1 LPAKNPMTQL
11 YSRLGSVGF
20 PRKYL
25 REIVLPSWWDDEIA
39 HNPAGYTEGLLL
51 LSRNL
56 GLDLSSMQNEAVPI
70 GLRNLGPCK
79 FKKSATTSDEE
90 LMLARIVATRAVELI
105 SAAVP
110 VPKKPLLMSATEI
123 RQLILRAGA
132 PWVNLAGL
140 VDYCWSVGF
149 PVLHVSAFPPKAKKM
164 DGLAYARS
172 GRSAIVLC
180 KNTQYSA
187 WLLFILAHE
196 LGHIVRGHIN
206 SDGVLIDEQVD
217 RNSSD
222 AEEKAANAFAL
233 ELLTGNSQ
241 SQVFAVGP
249 VSARALAKAAY
260 QAGVHERIDPGHIV
274 LNYAYQMSSNGF
286 AVANAALKLIEP
298 HADAIGLVR
307 SRMLAHLD
315 KTKLSEDTYEFILRA
330 TRAGAQ
336 V

>member
-1 LPAKNPMTQL
+1 MIQL
-11 YSRLGSVGF
+11 YSRLGSLGF

-25 REIVLPSWWDDEIA
+25 REIVLPSWWDDEVA

-56 GLDLSSMQNEAVPI
+56 GLDLSSMQNESVPI
-70 GLRNLGPCK
+70 GLRNLGACK
-79 FKKSATTSDEE
+79 FKKSATTSDED
-90 LMLARIVATRAVELI
+90 LMLARIVATRTVELL

-110 VPKKPLLMSATEI
+110 VPKKLPLTSAADI

-132 PWVNLAGL
+132 PWVNLASL
-140 VDYCWSVGF
+140 VDYCWSVGL
-149 PVLHVSAFPPKAKKM
+149 PVIHVSAFPPKAKKM

-172 GRSAIVLC
+172 GRSAIALC
-180 KNTQYSA
+180 KNTHHSA

-196 LGHIVRGHIN
+196 LGHIVRGHVN
-206 SDGVLIDEQVD
+206 GDGVLIDEQVD
-217 RNSSD
+217 RNSTD

-233 ELLTGNSQ
+233 ELLTGNPESR
-241 SQVFAVGP
+241 VFSVGP

-260 QAGVHERIDPGHIV
+260 QAGVHEQIDPGHIV
-274 LNYAYQMSSNGF
+274 LNYAYQMGNDYF
-286 AVANAALKLIEP
+286 AVANAALKLLDP
-298 HADAIGLVR
+298 HADAVGLVR

-315 KTKLSEDTYEFILRA
+315 KTRLSEDTYEFILRA

-336 V
+336 A